1 MKSPKSLSAHEAAAR
16 VHDQDI
22 LALPMGPGQPPA
34 FLEAL
39 GERQT
44 FDDLEINTALS
55 LSPYT
60 VFTRPGVRLRSGFFG
75 PVERSL
81 SAAGHDVCFVPAD
94 FRRFAVSLEMHPPR
108 VMATAVAKPD
118 ASGRMSLS
126 LHAGATIQALHEC
139 GRDPNRVLIAE
150 INPGLPAT
158 QGWAPEYPHA
168 LTLDEVDIVI
178 ERESPLPI
186 LPDPQPGPT
195 EQAIAEAVQRY
206 VPDGA
211 TLQTGI
217 GAIPSQVVSLL
228 AEGTGG
234 DYGIHSE
241 MFTTGLMKLHQAGK
255 VTNQKGTFDGKSVC
269 TFAMGDADLYAWLAT
284 CDDVRFLPV
293 DVVNNPTRIGANR
306 QMISINGALAVD
318 LLGQLVADTIGPL
331 QYSGIGGHEDF
342 VEGVG
347 TAVSNRSLICL
358 PSTAEHG
365 GERISRIA
373 ATLPPGASVT
383 TPRHQVDVI
392 ITEFGVAELQG
403 RSVQE
408 RADALINVAHPD
420 FRASLRQ
427 AL

>member
-1 MKSPKSLSAHEAAAR
+1 
-16 VHDQDI
+16 
-22 LALPMGPGQPPA
+22 MGPGQPPA
-34 FLEAL
+34 FLQAL
-39 GERQT
+39 GERGAFQG
-44 FDDLEINTALS
+44 LEINTAL
-55 LSPYT
+55 LLNPYPL
-60 VFTRPGVRLRSGFFG
+60 FTRPGVQLRSGFFG

-81 SAAGHDVCFVPAD
+81 SAAGHNVCFVPAD
-94 FRRFAVSLEMHPPR
+94 FRRFAVGLEMHPPR

-118 ASGRMSLS
+118 ARGRMSLS
-126 LHAGATIQALHEC
+126 LHAGATTQALRQC

-150 INPGLPAT
+150 INPALPAT
-158 QGWAPEYPHA
+158 QGWAPDYPHG

-186 LPDPQPGPT
+186 SPDPEPGPI
-195 EQAIAEAVQRY
+195 ERAIAEAVQRY

-217 GAIPSQVVSLL
+217 GAIPNQVVSLL
-228 AEGTGG
+228 AEGSGG
-234 DYGIHSE
+234 NYGIHSE

-255 VTNQKGTFDGKSVC
+255 VTNQKGTFNGKSVC
-269 TFAMGDADLYAWLAT
+269 TFAMGNADLYAWLAD
-284 CDDVRFLPV
+284 CDEVRFLPV
-293 DVVNNPTRIGANR
+293 EVVNNPSRIGANR

-347 TAVSNRSLICL
+347 TAVENRSLICL
-358 PSTAEHG
+358 PSTAEHQ

-373 ATLPPGASVT
+373 PTLPPGTSVT
-383 TPRHQVDVI
+383 TPRHQVDVV

-408 RADALINVAHPD
+408 RAEALINVAHPD
-420 FRASLRQ
+420 FQDTLRA